1 VSGQDRKFPP
11 APGTNQIAGF
21 REFRP
26 LTSQEKNKT
35 EILLAPRRWLVGGFL
50 GLALCKSLSFLQDV
64 STAVSIFSLL
74 AIAVDRYRGIVFPLR
89 KNIVKTKLIKCI
101 IPSIWIVS
109 MVLDSF
115 YFYKFKIT
123 LDDDKKMYCSP
134 SWAPKFNERSST
146 ETQYVVLLVVLIVV
160 PVCVVTVLYSVMI
173 EGWHDAKIYQGL
185 SQRVG

>member
-1 VSGQDRKFPP
+1 
-11 APGTNQIAGF
+11 
-21 REFRP
+21 
-26 LTSQEKNKT
+26 
-35 EILLAPRRWLVGGFL
+35 
-50 GLALCKSLSFLQDV
+50 
-64 STAVSIFSLL
+64 
-74 AIAVDRYRGIVFPLR
+74 
-89 KNIVKTKLIKCI
+89 
-101 IPSIWIVS
+101 